1 VIFHDVDR
9 SARSWKDWAIIHELK
24 ELGFHIYFSR
34 EGMDMDGRGNMLTA
48 DIKAA
53 IAADQIRN
61 LRQEVKKSI
70 YALIFT
76 LLGIIVM
83 LSIVFLL
90 NTNQSNQKGYVLQ
103 QQQIDKENFLSQNRE
118 LIEKIIQAQAYKTIQ
133 EKILGKNMVPPE
145 SLTYITDPKA
155 PQTKPAAPKKK

>member
-1 VIFHDVDR
+1 MGQTSLSFEDLKFR
-9 SARSWKDWAIIHELK
+9 KKEGKIIP
-24 ELGFHIYFSR
+24 R
-34 EGMDMDGRGNMLTA
+34 
-48 DIKAA
+48 KAT
-53 IAADQIRN
+53 
-61 LRQEVKKSI
+61 LSQEVKKSI

-90 NTNQSNQKGYVLQ
+90 NTNQSNQKGYILQ

-133 EKILGKNMVPPE
+133 EKILGKNMIPPE
-145 SLTYITDPKA
+145 NLMYITA
-155 PQTKPAAPKKK
+155 PEAQQTKPAAPKKK